1 MIAGMGRKLVAGP
14 AWLFVCL
21 VSLAWSP
28 AGAASPLDLDA
39 GAVAWSRLEF
49 RAASRPNDLSV
60 EIKLSEIAPER
71 LAALLQSS
79 PGDEPAPLSD
89 AMVLQMTSTIDVFV
103 TGRTYQTD
111 IWFYPAGVT
120 PLQRR
125 RDKTGEDANRKI
137 FRYLADGVRR
147 LRLEPNGS
155 AEAKL
160 APENWTRVKE
170 HFYPYG
176 ATRTGCSALSD
187 PNLLFFIVSA
197 GAVTGRA
204 EPLTLCVFNKQTIHR
219 VQLSVDTGG
228 TLGADYLEIKGAA
241 RKDVRREAAF
251 RKVRIQAFLPEADGV
266 NPEPFEFF
274 EMGGEIEIDLDAD
287 SGLPL
292 RITGEIV
299 GLGRVDFLL
308 NEVVWRP

>member
-1 MIAGMGRKLVAGP
+1 MIAGRGRKLVAGP
-14 AWLFVCL
+14 AWLFICL
-21 VSLAWSP
+21 VSLAWFP

-49 RAASRPNDLSV
+49 RAARRPNDLSV

-71 LAALLQSS
+71 LAALLHSN
-79 PGDEPAPLSD
+79 PGEEPDVPAD

-103 TGRTYQTD
+103 TGRAYQTD

-137 FRYLADGVRR
+137 YRYLDDGVRR

-197 GAVTGRA
+197 GAVTGGA

-228 TLGADYLEIKGAA
+228 TLEADYLEIKGAA
-241 RKDVRREAAF
+241 RNKVRREAAV

>member
-14 AWLFVCL
+14 VWLFICL

-28 AGAASPLDLDA
+28 AGAASPLNLDA

-49 RAASRPNDLSV
+49 RAARRPNDLSV
-60 EIKLSEIAPER
+60 EVKLSDVSPEQV
-71 LAALLQSS
+71 AALLQSS

-89 AMVLQMTSTIDVFV
+89 APVLQMTSTIDVFV
-103 TGRTYQTD
+103 TGRAYQTD

-125 RDKTGEDANRKI
+125 RDKTGKGANRKI
-137 FRYLADGVRR
+137 FRYLDDGVRR

-176 ATRTGCSALSD
+176 GLRAGCPILSD
-187 PNLLFFIVSA
+187 PNLLLLIASA
-197 GAVTGRA
+197 GAVMRAA
-204 EPLTLCVFNKQTIHR
+204 EPMALCVFNKQSIHAVR
-219 VQLSVDTGG
+219 LSAESGE
-228 TLGADYLEIKGAA
+228 TLEADYLEIKGAA
-241 RKDVRREAAF
+241 RKEVRGKVAV

-287 SGLPL
+287 SGVPL

-308 NEVVWRP
+308 NEVVRRP